1 MKRDADTKSS
11 LLFSRT
17 IIAVLLGIYFNFP
30 ILVGISELFASV
42 VSLEIAFTM
51 APKNMRS
58 LVMAVG
64 LFMTAIGSAIQEA
77 LIPLTKDPLLVW
89 MYTTVACITFVAG
102 VLFAI
107 MYRGIDRESDY
118 LNNLK
123 SSHYIDP
130 NKAHGEAWDMEK
142 REQNHTPSEKDSKVQ

>member
-1 MKRDADTKSS
+1 
-11 LLFSRT
+11 
-17 IIAVLLGIYFNFP
+17 
-30 ILVGISELFASV
+30 
-42 VSLEIAFTM
+42 M